1 VPGAAH
7 FDRHTLSIGAPH
19 STLRRT
25 DSPRSDITRT
35 AAGLSQDAGGDGGGE
50 GEGQPRHH
58 IASSNIACPPPSSPP
73 SPPTPPL
80 LTLAPAALRRPRYR
94 RPPTPTLASQVTE
107 AKKKL
112 LEAKTK
118 AMEMKA
124 KVMQGVT
131 PAQMRADR
139 KAMYEMVC
147 KQVRVLLPSHTLGL
161 TLGPEPVV

>member
-1 VPGAAH
+1 MAEKEKVSRATTSLPPISPALHRPRHPRHRRGLSLPSPLRRPLTAAH
-7 FDRHTLSIGAPH
+7 
-19 STLRRT
+19 LR
-25 DSPRSDITRT
+25 
-35 AAGLSQDAGGDGGGE
+35 
-50 GEGQPRHH
+50 
-58 IASSNIACPPPSSPP
+58 PP
-73 SPPTPPL
+73 SP
-80 LTLAPAALRRPRYR
+80 
-94 RPPTPTLASQVTE
+94 QVTE

-147 KQVRVLLPSHTLGL
+147 KQVRPSIPSHTLGL
-161 TLGPEPVV
+161 TLGPEPGVRWHASTCAASPCCSVWQPDLLNDPLLIAGP

>member
-1 VPGAAH
+1 MPGAAH

-58 IASSNIACPPPSSPP
+58 IASSNFACPPPSSPP
-73 SPPTPPL
+73 CRHRRGLSLPSP
-80 LTLAPAALRRPRYR
+80 LRRPLTAAHL
-94 RPPTPTLASQVTE
+94 RPPSPQVTE

>member
-1 VPGAAH
+1 M
-7 FDRHTLSIGAPH
+7 
-19 STLRRT
+19 
-25 DSPRSDITRT
+25 RT

-58 IASSNIACPPPSSPP
+58 IASSNIACALHRPRHPRHRRGLSLPSPLRRPLTAAHLRPP
-73 SPPTPPL
+73 SP
-80 LTLAPAALRRPRYR
+80 
-94 RPPTPTLASQVTE
+94 QVTE

-147 KQVRVLLPSHTLGL
+147 KQVRPPIPSHTLGL
-161 TLGPEPVV
+161 TLGPVSLV